1 VRLQHG
7 NVIEQRVP
15 SVDAVAEYVRAVDDA
30 AATAL
35 EVKAGVV
42 VLAIEVSVWG
52 AKVSSRTVPAPSAW
66 KAQAERAGKALE
78 VRERVELVWKE

>member
-1 VRLQHG
+1 
-7 NVIEQRVP
+7 
-15 SVDAVAEYVRAVDDA
+15 
-30 AATAL
+30 
-35 EVKAGVV
+35 VKAGVI

-52 AKVSSRTVPAPSAW
+52 GKVPSRAAPAPSEW